1 MQLLLKHG
9 ADITLRN
16 YEGLTA
22 VEVASPQ
29 LQQQL
34 LDAVDK
40 GGQHR
45 NLLQA
50 AWQGNAQLVNK
61 ILVSF
66 SGLYNSMIVFHIDA
80 LNYCKPLT
88 FGCPL
93 GAQVLMLHNHINIV
107 QMISSLKKTY
117 KLSFVILCRQKT
129 IDLILIVRIVM
140 A

>member
-66 SGLYNSMIVFHIDA
+66 SGLNNSMIVFH
-80 LNYCKPLT
+80 
-88 FGCPL
+88 
-93 GAQVLMLHNHINIV
+93 
-107 QMISSLKKTY
+107 
-117 KLSFVILCRQKT
+117 R
-129 IDLILIVRIVM
+129 
-140 A
+140 